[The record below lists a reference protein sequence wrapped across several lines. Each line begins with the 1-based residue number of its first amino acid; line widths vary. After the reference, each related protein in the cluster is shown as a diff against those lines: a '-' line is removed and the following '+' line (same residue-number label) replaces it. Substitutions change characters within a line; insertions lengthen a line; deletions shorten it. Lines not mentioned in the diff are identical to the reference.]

1 MGEDGTTCMVRRK
14 GSSKALRGARG
25 AALRGALW
33 SRGLLRAGR
42 GSPKRH
48 GKRRGRGSRD
58 SDAGSRDVDTQG
70 SHRRLPKL
78 LRRRQRLPG
87 SGSPPG
93 RGSRRPLA
101 QPLPL
106 VTEVVLTSETGRDA
120 NALTA
125 GAGYGASIWGD
136 KGDPQHVTRKGARLQ
151 N

>member
-1 MGEDGTTCMVRRK
+1 MVRGGQRC
-14 GSSKALRGARG
+14 GERCGHGA
-25 AALRGALW
+25 
-33 SRGLLRAGR
+33 SCGR
-42 GSPKRH
+42 GEGPRNGTGKGGGGAH
-48 GKRRGRGSRD
+48 GTVTLGPGTSTLRVHT
-58 SDAGSRDVDTQG
+58 DASLSCYVEGNAF
-70 SHRRLPKL
+70 PA
-78 LRRRQRLPG
+78 
-87 SGSPPG
+87 SGHPPG

-120 NALTA
+120 NTQTA